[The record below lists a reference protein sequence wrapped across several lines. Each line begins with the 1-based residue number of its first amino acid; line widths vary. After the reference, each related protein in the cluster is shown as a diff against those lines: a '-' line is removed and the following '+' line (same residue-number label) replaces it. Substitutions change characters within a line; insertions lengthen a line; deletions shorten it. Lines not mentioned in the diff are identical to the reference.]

1 MVTIDMALWQ
11 LLLKWR
17 LGSFA
22 QLATWQF
29 SKTKLKWRLGRYGA
43 PSFSGC
49 KVDLDHLAKSGGVAG
64 LRPRPAARL
73 SSSGK
78 IYQGT

>member
-43 PSFSGC
+43 PS
-49 KVDLDHLAKSGGVAG
+49 
-64 LRPRPAARL
+64 R
-73 SSSGK
+73 
-78 IYQGT
+78 

>member
-43 PSFSGC
+43 PSLGDQPMRRTSES
-49 KVDLDHLAKSGGVAG
+49 KPDET
-64 LRPRPAARL
+64 P
-73 SSSGK
+73 
-78 IYQGT
+78 

>member
-43 PSFSGC
+43 PS
-49 KVDLDHLAKSGGVAG
+49 LAICDSLAG
-64 LRPRPAARL
+64 LAHKDDT
-73 SSSGK
+73 S
-78 IYQGT
+78 

>member
-43 PSFSGC
+43 PSQ
-49 KVDLDHLAKSGGVAG
+49 
-64 LRPRPAARL
+64 PAYFL
-73 SSSGK
+73 
-78 IYQGT
+78 

>member
-43 PSFSGC
+43 PSPHITPNWGSMTF
-49 KVDLDHLAKSGGVAG
+49 
-64 LRPRPAARL
+64 
-73 SSSGK
+73 
-78 IYQGT
+78 